1 MDFLKKAAE
10 SALENSNANK
20 NENNNSNNSGIN
32 TGNNVVDGLLGK
44 VTDAVGA
51 SGQKAEQKEV
61 PAVDLVQERVFK
73 QGSQDNESAAEQ
85 AKDKVIADTIRS
97 GYKTVSGKEFPD
109 IGSASTAFSSF
120 AK

>member
-44 VTDAVGA
+44 VTDAVGV
-51 SGQKAEQKEV
+51 SGQKAEQKE
-61 PAVDLVQERVFK
+61 
-73 QGSQDNESAAEQ
+73 
-85 AKDKVIADTIRS
+85 
-97 GYKTVSGKEFPD
+97 GKLQ
-109 IGSASTAFSSF
+109 I
-120 AK
+120 